1 MRPLMHPQLVN
12 GRTGD
17 PAVYVET
24 LFEGRTLLLDLGDL
38 SALPARKVLRLE
50 QAFVS
55 HTHIDHF
62 VGFDRM
68 LRLLVGREKTV
79 RLYGPRGFVDRV
91 QHKLSA
97 YEWNLVAGYENE
109 LTFEVVEVISPEL
122 ARTAR
127 FRLRSAFAREDLG
140 TTRLAD
146 GIVHQEA
153 AFSVATAILAHRD
166 TASLGFAISEA
177 VHVNVWKNRLA
188 ELDLPVGPWLRDLK
202 RAVLDEQ
209 PHDTLIAVGA
219 GEQRLPLATLRDAV
233 TVTPGQ
239 KLAYVTDVADTPANR
254 EAIVRLVRG
263 ADVLF
268 IEAVF
273 AHKDAAL
280 ARERAHL
287 TTTAA
292 GEIARAAG
300 ARRVEPFHFSPRYS
314 GEDERMLN
322 EVMTAFG
329 GAAAVAA

>member
-38 SALPARKVLRLE
+38 SALPARKILRLE

-153 AFSVATAILAHRD
+153 AFSVATAILTHRD

-177 VHVNVWKNRLA
+177 VHV
-188 ELDLPVGPWLRDLK
+188 
-202 RAVLDEQ
+202 
-209 PHDTLIAVGA
+209 
-219 GEQRLPLATLRDAV
+219 
-233 TVTPGQ
+233 
-239 KLAYVTDVADTPANR
+239 
-254 EAIVRLVRG
+254 
-263 ADVLF
+263 
-268 IEAVF
+268 
-273 AHKDAAL
+273 
-280 ARERAHL
+280 
-287 TTTAA
+287 
-292 GEIARAAG
+292 
-300 ARRVEPFHFSPRYS
+300 
-314 GEDERMLN
+314 
-322 EVMTAFG
+322 
-329 GAAAVAA
+329 

>member
-38 SALPARKVLRLE
+38 SALPARKILRLE

-153 AFSVATAILAHRD
+153 AFSVATAILTHRD

-209 PHDTLIAVGA
+209 PDDTLVAVGD

-254 EAIVRLVRG
+254 EAIVGLVRG
-263 ADVLF
+263 ADLLF

-273 AHKDAAL
+273 AHEDAAL

-300 ARRVEPFHFSPRYS
+300 VRRVEPFHFSPRYA